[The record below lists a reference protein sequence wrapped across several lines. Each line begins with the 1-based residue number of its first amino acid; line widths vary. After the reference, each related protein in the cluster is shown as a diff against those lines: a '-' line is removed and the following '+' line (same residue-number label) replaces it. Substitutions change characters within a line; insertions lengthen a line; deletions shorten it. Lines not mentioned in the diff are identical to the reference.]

1 MKKTL
6 GCFIRI
12 LVVIGILLFIFFL
25 FLQLS
30 GGSCIRKI
38 DRTLPAEE
46 TATWEVT
53 TPMKLYYAEK
63 VEVVKDGESI
73 VSVTMTGWYE
83 RVNDKWV
90 RREKPITLERR
101 IYGKIEVKG
110 RQQLPPS

>member
-1 MKKTL
+1 MKRTL

-30 GGSCIRKI
+30 GGSCIQKI
-38 DRTLPAEE
+38 DRTLPTEE
-46 TATWEVT
+46 SATWEVT

-63 VEVVKDGESI
+63 VDVVKDDEGI
-73 VSVTMTGWYE
+73 VSVTMVGWYE

-90 RREKPITLERR
+90 RHKESVIFERR

-110 RQQLPPS
+110 R